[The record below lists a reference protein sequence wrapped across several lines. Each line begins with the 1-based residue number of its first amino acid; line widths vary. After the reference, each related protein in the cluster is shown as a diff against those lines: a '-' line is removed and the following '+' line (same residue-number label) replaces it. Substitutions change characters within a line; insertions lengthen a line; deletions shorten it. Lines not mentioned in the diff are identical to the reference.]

1 MAQQNFVVSDRI
13 PAPARNLLLLLQSTL
28 KLPKS
33 QCQQIIQEGGVRV
46 NGKSRTKSHQQLECG
61 DRVEVQW
68 LPQPVQLRSQGKKA
82 TSLET
87 FSVVYD
93 DQDLLVVHKPA
104 NLLTVPTPHRES
116 RTLIS
121 LVTAHLK
128 RTATGEQAYCV
139 HRLDRGVSGLLVFAK
154 SIEVAELIR
163 DQFAARKPDRQ
174 YVAIV
179 TGTWRK
185 EQGTIRTHLATDDDL
200 NRYST
205 TDTDKGELA
214 ITHYEVREQ
223 WSDAS
228 LLEVRLETGRR
239 NQIRVHLA
247 EAEHPVLGDPRYRP
261 QQATHWAWPYRR
273 IALHAESLGFQ
284 HPRTTEPLSFKSNWP
299 KEFRDFQRL
308 VKKQ

>member
-1 MAQQNFVVSDRI
+1 MAQQSFVVSDRI
-13 PAPARNLLLLLQSTL
+13 PAPARVLLSVLQSTL
-28 KLPKS
+28 KLPKT
-33 QCQQIIQEGGVRV
+33 QCQQIIQDGGVVV
-46 NGKSRTKSHQQLECG
+46 NGKSRTKSHFVVECG
-61 DRVEVQW
+61 DRVDVQW
-68 LPQPVQLRSQGKKA
+68 LPQPVQLRSQGKKSA
-82 TSLET
+82 ALET

-93 DQDLLVVHKPA
+93 DEDLVVVHKPA

-116 RTLIS
+116 RTLQS
-121 LVTAHLK
+121 LVNAHLK
-128 RTATGEQAYCV
+128 RTETGDQGYCV

-154 SIEVAELIR
+154 SIAMAERIR
-163 DQFAARKPDRQ
+163 DQFAARKPDRL

-179 TGTWRK
+179 AGTWKK
-185 EQGTIRTHLATDDDL
+185 EGGTIRSHLATDDDL

-205 TDTDKGELA
+205 GRSDEGELA
-214 ITHYEVREQ
+214 ITHFVVREQ

-261 QQATHWAWPYRR
+261 QQAEHWAWPYRR
-273 IALHAESLGFQ
+273 IALHAESLGFE
-284 HPRTTEPLSFKSNWP
+284 HPRTGEALSFRSSWP

-308 VKKQ
+308 VKK

>member
-1 MAQQNFVVSDRI
+1 MAEQNFIVSERI
-13 PAPARNLLLLLQSTL
+13 PAPARNLLAVLQSVL
-28 KLPKS
+28 KLPKN
-33 QCQQIIQEGGVRV
+33 QCLQIIQDGGVVV
-46 NGKSRTKSHQQLECG
+46 NGKSRTKAHFVVDSG
-61 DRVEVQW
+61 DRIHVQW
-68 LPQPVQLRSQGKKA
+68 LPQPVQLKSQGKRA
-82 TSLET
+82 SALET

-116 RTLIS
+116 RTLQS
-121 LVTAHLK
+121 LVTNHLK
-128 RTATGEQAYCV
+128 KTGSGDQAYCV

-154 SIEVAELIR
+154 SIAIAEQIR
-163 DQFAARKPDRQ
+163 DQFADRKPERQ

-179 TGTWRK
+179 AGRWTK
-185 EQGTIRTHLATDDDL
+185 DHGTIRSYLATDDDL

-205 TDTDKGELA
+205 DRSDEGELA
-214 ITHYEVREQ
+214 VTHFAVREQ

-247 EAEHPVLGDPRYRP
+247 ESQHPVLGDPRYKP

-273 IALHAESLGFQ
+273 IALHAESLGFV
-284 HPRTTEPLSFKSNWP
+284 HPRTEEPLSFRSSWP

-308 VKKQ
+308 AKK